1 MSARSVPDVYKDGS
15 LFRRGGLWAPRRD
28 VAYYMMWFEYLALSP
43 SYELARKFRA
53 GILTDADR
61 ARLPADFHTV
71 LAVYDDLGDV
81 QAVSFEQWWLETAI
95 PLFGYQ
101 GEKPHVARVSL
112 LKPDTIEPAV
122 KLKSSA
128 QGYVEGAWHKQGQQT
143 TLVLAI
149 PVGLPKAQIAKQVAA
164 FVEKLPEAE
173 RQTISRPPKYKLM
186 KRKLDSK
193 SLFKYIMCMWLKAN
207 APKVALWRL
216 GVHAKVS
223 STYSGRLD
231 PMAKLPRHQQADDR
245 NALKILTCRAIHRAH
260 MMAENAARGI
270 FPSYAKCAHA
280 VHFDLQIL
288 DEQRKARRKR
298 ERAEEQKLANRRSTK
313 A

>member
-1 MSARSVPDVYKDGS
+1 MSAEQASVPIKDRTF
-15 LFRRGGLWAPRRD
+15 FRRGGYWASRRD

-53 GILTDADR
+53 GVLTDADK
-61 ARLPADFHTV
+61 AKLPADFDTV

-81 QAVSFEQWWLETAI
+81 QGLPFEKWWLETAI

-101 GEKPHVARVSL
+101 GEKPRVARVGEL
-112 LKPDTIEPAV
+112 RPDAADPTA

-128 QGYVEGAWHKQGQQT
+128 VAYVDGAWREQGQQE

-164 FVEKLPEAE
+164 FVEKIPEAE
-173 RQTISRPPKYKLM
+173 RQTVSRPPKYQLLR
-186 KRKLDSK
+186 RKLDRD

-207 APKVALWRL
+207 APKLALWRI
-216 GVHAKVS
+216 GVYAKVS

-231 PMAKLPRHQQADDR
+231 PTATLPRHQQTDDR
-245 NALKILTCRAIHRAH
+245 NALKILTSRALNRAH
-260 MMAENAARGI
+260 MMAENAARGL
-270 FPSYAKCAHA
+270 FPTYAKCANA
-280 VHFDLQIL
+280 VPPDWRAI
-288 DEQRKARRKR
+288 DKQRKERRKR
-298 ERAEEQKLANRRSTK
+298 ELIEQRFHEVGLKVSG
-313 A
+313 

>member
-1 MSARSVPDVYKDGS
+1 MKDGTF
-15 LFRRGGLWAPRRD
+15 FRRGRYWAPRRD
-28 VAYYMMWFEYLALSP
+28 VAYYMLWFEYLALSP

-53 GILTDADR
+53 GQLTDADK
-61 ARLPADFHTV
+61 AKLPVDFDTV

-81 QAVSFEQWWLETAI
+81 QAVLFETWWLETAI

-101 GEKPHVARVSL
+101 GEKPRVARVSL

-122 KLKSSA
+122 ELKSSA

-173 RQTISRPPKYKLM
+173 RQTVSRPPKYKLV

-223 STYSGRLD
+223 STYSSRLD
-231 PMAKLPRHQQADDR
+231 PMAKLPRHQQTDDR
-245 NALKILTCRAIHRAH
+245 NALKILTSRALNRAH
-260 MMAENAARGI
+260 MMAENAARGL
-270 FPSYAKCAHA
+270 FPTYTKCADA
-280 VHFDLQIL
+280 VAPDWREIDRL
-288 DEQRKARRKR
+288 RKARRKR
-298 ERAEEQKLANRRSTK
+298 ELTEQRLARERADMT
-313 A
+313 

>member
-1 MSARSVPDVYKDGS
+1 MSARTVPDVYKDGS

-61 ARLPADFHTV
+61 AKLPADFHTV

-101 GEKPHVARVSL
+101 GEKPRVARVSL
-112 LKPDTIEPAV
+112 LKPETIEPAA

-128 QGYVEGAWHKQGQQT
+128 QGYVDGAWHKQGQQT

-173 RQTISRPPKYKLM
+173 RQTVSRPPKYKLV

-223 STYSGRLD
+223 STYSDRLD
-231 PMAKLPRHQQADDR
+231 PMAKLPRNQQTDDR
-245 NALKILTCRAIHRAH
+245 NALKILTSRALNRAH
-260 MMAENAARGI
+260 MMAENAARGL
-270 FPSYAKCAHA
+270 FPTYAKCAHA
-280 VHFDLQIL
+280 VAPDWREI
-288 DEQRKARRKR
+288 DRQRKARRKR
-298 ERAEEQKLANRRSTK
+298 ELTEQRLARERADST
-313 A
+313 